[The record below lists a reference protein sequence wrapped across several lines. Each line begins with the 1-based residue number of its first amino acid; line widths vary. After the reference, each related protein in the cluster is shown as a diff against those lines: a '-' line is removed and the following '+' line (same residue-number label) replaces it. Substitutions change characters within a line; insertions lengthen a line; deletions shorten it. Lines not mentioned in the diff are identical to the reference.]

1 MISTNQSTVQTD
13 LDQWEWASL
22 LCIMKYTEEN
32 DVVRDAIEEAVR
44 DGEERDGGV
53 ETEVG

>member
-1 MISTNQSTVQTD
+1 
-13 LDQWEWASL
+13 
-22 LCIMKYTEEN
+22 MKYTEED

-53 ETEVG
+53 ETEVGEERSQGTHHTAN